1 MSGVDELV
9 QLREVVAFAVPQEAV
24 PQEAVPD

>member
-1 MSGVDELV
+1 VSGVDELV